1 MLQRPPQRVGRRAAT
16 GVAVG
21 LLATLGTV
29 WVPHAPGLA
38 PAGATPVEPGS
49 AMSDITSAPVRP
61 PLCTEE
67 QIAAVDFDNCA
78 LMFDG
83 TPTDHGFP
91 APPFPGNQFIITP
104 ITAEEWSPLTIGSS
118 GPIVTVLQEKL
129 KATTPLITQDGK
141 FGSQTA
147 TAVKKAQETLSLP
160 QTGVVD
166 ATTAAALEMLVRA
179 EIGAYPPPGFEW
191 TGNDYNGSPALAEWE
206 KRFVRG
212 TVRTDPIASALFEG
226 FLADLRRGT
235 FRIDQ
240 SGTYSF
246 RCTATTVRNCKGI
259 GMSNLSYHA
268 WGLAVDVN
276 YTANPLQQ
284 VYHSTDACAANVK
297 MNIPDWVLK
306 TAQHWG
312 MFWGGWYSCPKA
324 GQRSVFKDPHHFE
337 FRGTPDTAAAI
348 IAKNTAEDAVR
359 AWVPELE
366 DLLLS
371 CGDRGASVLR
381 IRQLLPDAYR
391 PSEVA
396 SAQTTYTA
404 TLASAVARW
413 QADHDL
419 PPTGVFD
426 AATATALG
434 LTVRHTEVFPVLH
447 LHSCGDAVKALQ
459 SKLGLTVTG
468 TFGTTTMNTLRSW
481 QVTNRLPPTGVTDT
495 RTAKALGLRLAT
507 PEPPTSTT
515 LPDSS
520 GDPPTG
526 STDPPILRAAIP
538 LSYGAR
544 NASVSALQ
552 RALTAAG
559 YPTAVT
565 GRFGTTTLRNL
576 RAFQTANKLRVS
588 STLSLAAAQL
598 LGLVPRPKLPVRY
611 GQSGDHVRLVQRAL
625 RDRGVNLRVD
635 GRFGSATRRAVVA
648 FQRSAGIKVTAV
660 VDSATARALGW

>member
-1 MLQRPPQRVGRRAAT
+1 MLQRPAPRLRRRAAT

-21 LLATLGTV
+21 LLVTMGTM
-29 WVPHAPGLA
+29 WAPHTPGVPAA
-38 PAGATPVEPGS
+38 DASTVEPGS
-49 AMSDITSAPVRP
+49 AMSAITSAPVRP

-83 TPTDHGFP
+83 NPTDHGFP

-104 ITAEEWSPLTIGSS
+104 VTADEWTPLTVGAS

-166 ATTAAALEMLVRA
+166 AATAAALDMLVRA
-179 EIGAYPPPGFEW
+179 ELGAYPPPGFVW
-191 TGNDYNGSPALAEWE
+191 TGNDYNNSPALAEWE
-206 KRFVRG
+206 KRLVRG

-235 FRIDQ
+235 FRLDQ
-240 SGTYSF
+240 AGTYSF

-259 GMSNLSYHA
+259 GMSSLSYHA

-337 FRGTPDTAAAI
+337 FRGTPATAAAI
-348 IAKNTAEDAVR
+348 IAKNSAEGAAR

-381 IRQLLPDAYR
+381 IRELLPADYR
-391 PSEVA
+391 PTEVA
-396 SAQTTYTA
+396 SAQTTFTA
-404 TLASAVARW
+404 TLAASIAKW
-413 QADHDL
+413 QADNNL
-419 PPTGVFD
+419 PATGAFD

-447 LHSCGDAVKALQ
+447 LNSCGDAVKALQ
-459 SKLGLTVTG
+459 TKLGLTVTG

-481 QVTNRLPPTGVTDT
+481 QLSNRLPPTGVTDT
-495 RTAKALGLRLAT
+495 RTSRALGLALAK
-507 PEPPTSTT
+507 PEPPPSTT
-515 LPDSS
+515 VPVSS
-520 GDPPTG
+520 GDPPTD
-526 STDPPILRAAIP
+526 STGPPILRAAIP
-538 LSYGAR
+538 LSFGAR

-559 YPTAVT
+559 YVTPVT

-576 RAFQTANKLRVS
+576 RAFQAANKLRLS
-588 STLSLAAAQL
+588 STVSLGAAQL
-598 LGLVPRPKLPVRY
+598 LGLTPTPKLPVRY
-611 GQSGDHVRLVQRAL
+611 GQTGDQVRLVQRAL

-635 GRFGSATRRAVVA
+635 GRFGWATRRAVIA
-648 FQRSAGIKVTAV
+648 FQRSAGIKVTAI